1 MSRSNSISSNSR
13 SSSYT
18 KKQSSARTEIQRL
31 PFGQQMLFIYPEQ
44 INSKRSI
51 IDFQKQ
57 MQSFKNPLFIHP
69 NHEHYYCVNIW
80 KKFFGIL
87 DAPLFIIPSS
97 EIDLLH
103 KQSLALI
110 KKFNSERIY
119 RKIIC
124 KASPHQC
131 NWNRNFIK
139 LRKICF
145 FTISNHIKPFLL
157 FV

>member
-1 MSRSNSISSNSR
+1 
-13 SSSYT
+13 
-18 KKQSSARTEIQRL
+18 
-31 PFGQQMLFIYPEQ
+31 
-44 INSKRSI
+44 
-51 IDFQKQ
+51 

-110 KKFNSERIY
+110 KKFNEHSYDLNQISSLN
-119 RKIIC
+119 KI
-124 KASPHQC
+124 K
-131 NWNRNFIK
+131 FIK
-139 LRKICF
+139 LYECF
-145 FTISNHIKPFLL
+145 YRLN
-157 FV
+157 